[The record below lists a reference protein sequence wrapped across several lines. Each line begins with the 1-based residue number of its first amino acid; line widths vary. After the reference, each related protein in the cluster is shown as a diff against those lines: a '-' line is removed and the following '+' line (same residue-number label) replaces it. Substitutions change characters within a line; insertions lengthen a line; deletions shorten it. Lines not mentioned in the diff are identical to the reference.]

1 MYKFILRI
9 ARKDSKTEDLS
20 LNSSLAI
27 LYGVSLASVRQ
38 LLKMY
43 EVDR

>member
-9 ARKDSKTEDLS
+9 ARKDNTEDLS

>member
-1 MYKFILRI
+1 MYKFILQI
-9 ARKDSKTEDLS
+9 ARRDSTEDLS
-20 LNSSLAI
+20 LNSRLAI

>member
-9 ARKDSKTEDLS
+9 TRKDSTEDLS

>member
-9 ARKDSKTEDLS
+9 ARKDSTEDLS
-20 LNSSLAI
+20 LNSRLAI